1 MSCPLEKRAR
11 HVARGECMT
20 HAPSSSVKHVKY
32 ILKQSMT
39 NSIDNQI
46 YLTSAVKQV
55 KYIINQSMTSSIDN
69 QIDLTCVVKHV

>member
-1 MSCPLEKRAR
+1 MAR
-11 HVARGECMT
+11 SECT
-20 HAPSSSVKHVKY
+20 KYDPSSAVKYVKY